1 MDIQSAEYFNVV
13 DPVQLELWIPTL
25 GFHNTEAKQSTVSD
39 ADSSINIIKEGNYS
53 LSSLS
58 SLENAEEYRGAEN
71 KINLTR
77 TYDIH
82 FICNYHLFWYP
93 FDEQVIDSNISPM
106 TTFPVNADAR
116 KEKLISNAPI

>member
-1 MDIQSAEYFNVV
+1 MDIQSAEYYNVV

-39 ADSSINIIKEGNYS
+39 ANSSINIIKEGNYT
-53 LSSLS
+53 LSALS

-77 TYDIH
+77 TYDIN

-93 FDEQVIDSNISPM
+93 FDEQVWYSRFLPRQARI
-106 TTFPVNADAR
+106 TVNWHQT
-116 KEKLISNAPI
+116 KTPF

>member
-93 FDEQVIDSNISPM
+93 FDEQVDSNISPM
-106 TTFPVNADAR
+106 TIFPVNADAG
-116 KEKLISNAPI
+116 KEKLISNAQI